1 MRLPSGRRRLLL
13 LAGLLLLAWAARQ
26 LAVPAGDDAAGD
38 GAAAIAEAFRDRRS
52 GLVVEAEGK
61 VERLLA
67 DDREGSAHQRL
78 IVRLE
83 GGQTVLVS
91 HNIDLAPRV
100 PAAPGD
106 RLGFRGQ
113 YEWNERGGVVHWTHH
128 DPRGRRPGGWLVH
141 RDRTYR

>member
-1 MRLPSGRRRLLL
+1 MRLPPGRRRLLL

-26 LAVPAGDDAAGD
+26 LATPVRGDAAGD
-38 GAAAIAEAFRDRRS
+38 DTAAIAEAFRERRS
-52 GLVVEAEGK
+52 GIVVEAEGT

-67 DDREGSAHQRL
+67 DDREGSPHQRL
-78 IVRLE
+78 IVRLA

-100 PAAPGD
+100 PAEPGD

-113 YEWNERGGVVHWTHH
+113 YEWNERGGVVHWTHD
-128 DPRGRRPGGWLVH
+128 DPRGRRPGGWLRH